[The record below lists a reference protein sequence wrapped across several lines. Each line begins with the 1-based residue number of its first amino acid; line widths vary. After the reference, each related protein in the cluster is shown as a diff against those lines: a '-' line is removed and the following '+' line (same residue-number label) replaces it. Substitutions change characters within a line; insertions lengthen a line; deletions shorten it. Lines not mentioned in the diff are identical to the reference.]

1 MRIEHMVHMQTAVV
15 FETDLEMSES
25 VASIAGAI
33 ADAVREGISRT
44 LNTQQPSQNAA
55 NVTSSGARQ
64 PGTSTP
70 STLYQRVSTI
80 TSGTSQH
87 AAIPSRTQSAPIVSG
102 DFHSDTTTGRKRY
115 AAPTMFRA
123 KRSRKN
129 DARPKVVTYLRDIF
143 CLPEHCEDRFGNVQ
157 IPRDARRTAFAKN
170 DVGLL
175 GKIEF
180 KSDWSAEKMRREVC
194 CVFAKPFGLTKEDI
208 EEGGTTVS
216 I

>member
-1 MRIEHMVHMQTAVV
+1 MFHSFALLCEVFTDTPNIAEMSLQVKWRDRRNSSLSRSTAAFGLPNDSAIFCTLLAPLNHVPQLRMRIERMVHMQTAVV
-15 FETDLEMSES
+15 FEEMSES

-44 LNTQQPSQNAA
+44 LYTQQPSQNAP
-55 NVTSSGARQ
+55 NVTSSGTRQ
-64 PGTSTP
+64 PGSSTP

-87 AAIPSRTQSAPIVSG
+87 TAIPSRTQSAPIVSG
-102 DFHSDTTTGRKRY
+102 DFHSDTTGRKRY

-143 CLPEHCEDRFGNVQ
+143 CLPEH
-157 IPRDARRTAFAKN
+157 
-170 DVGLL
+170 
-175 GKIEF
+175 
-180 KSDWSAEKMRREVC
+180 
-194 CVFAKPFGLTKEDI
+194 
-208 EEGGTTVS
+208 
-216 I
+216 